1 MATVCAASLS
11 LMDAGVPIKEAV
23 AGIAIGLIKEGD
35 KNIIL
40 TDITGLEDHFG
51 DMDFKVAGTKN
62 GMTVVQLDLK
72 IEGIGPDLLE
82 KCLAQAKEGR
92 FFILDKM
99 SSVLPKPREQL
110 SDYAPRIEIL
120 KINPEK
126 IGELIGPGGKNI
138 KKIISATGANV
149 DIQDDGSVLVASND
163 PAASAKAIEMIK
175 SITEDVEVGRIYNS
189 KVKRITS
196 FGAFCEIAPGK
207 EGLVHVSELAERF
220 VKNVEEVVK
229 VGDEIKVKVIGID
242 ELGRINLSKKQVPLE
257 NAESKE

>member
-1 MATVCAASLS
+1 
-11 LMDAGVPIKEAV
+11 
-23 AGIAIGLIKEGD
+23 
-35 KNIIL
+35 
-40 TDITGLEDHFG
+40 
-51 DMDFKVAGTKN
+51 
-62 GMTVVQLDLK
+62 
-72 IEGIGPDLLE
+72 
-82 KCLAQAKEGR
+82 
-92 FFILDKM
+92 
-99 SSVLPKPREQL
+99 
-110 SDYAPRIEIL
+110 
-120 KINPEK
+120 
-126 IGELIGPGGKNI
+126 
-138 KKIISATGANV
+138 
-149 DIQDDGSVLVASND
+149 
-163 PAASAKAIEMIK
+163 MIK